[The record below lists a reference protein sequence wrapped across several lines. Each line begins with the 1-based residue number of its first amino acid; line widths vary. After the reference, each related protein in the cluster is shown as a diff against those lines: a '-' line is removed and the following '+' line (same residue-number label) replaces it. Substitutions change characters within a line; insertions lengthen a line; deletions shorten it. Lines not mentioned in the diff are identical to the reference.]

1 LPDVISS
8 KLLTGKTPNIEEA
21 ITFVPQGTPP
31 GLKEIEVTKG
41 ITVKPEEDFIKTLI
55 EKRIQIKQKLK
66 QNKDSLSVAEK
77 NQLKIN
83 EHILKI
89 IANSTSYGIFIEI
102 NPTTAKSKEKN
113 KVTVYGMNDFE
124 TEVDKF
130 EKPGKSFNPI
140 MSVFLTA
147 GSRLILAAAEKLVTD
162 NDGYIAYCDTD
173 SIFVSPAH
181 VKLVQE
187 FFAGL
192 NPYST
197 KVEMFKVEENADG
210 VELHDV
216 LFYGIS
222 AKRYVLF
229 LRDSKTGKI
238 TILKHSAHGLGNIR
252 GIDEKQWWID
262 ILNLH
267 YHPEQKQ
274 DIISKY
280 QTKYAV
286 AQLTISSY
294 DLLKRFNKINKGK
307 SLSQQIKPFNF
318 ITVGTATQT
327 DAKTGEPIIPMLPH
341 LVAISTM
348 FFSSMPTSILRNVS
362 VLIRNV
368 PNFLA

>member
-1 LPDVISS
+1 MILQYGMLYLMSS
-8 KLLTGKTPNIEEA
+8 HQNYL
-21 ITFVPQGTPP
+21 ITFVPQGIQP
-31 GLKEIEVTKG
+31 GLKEIEVIKG
-41 ITVKPEEDFIKTLI
+41 ITVKPQEDFIKKLI
-55 EKRIQIKQKLK
+55 EERIKIKQKLK
-66 QNKDSLSVAEK
+66 QNRNKLSVAEQ
-77 NQLKIN
+77 NQLRIN

-102 NPTTAKSKEKN
+102 NPIQSKSKEKN
-113 KVTVYGMNDFE
+113 EVTVYGMNDFE

-162 NDGYIAYCDTD
+162 NGGYVAYCDTD

-197 KVEMFKVEENADG
+197 KVDMFKVEENADG

-229 LRDSKTGKI
+229 LRNSKTGKI
-238 TILKHSAHGLGNIR
+238 TILLLMDLATFEESMRSNGGL
-252 GIDEKQWWID
+252 
-262 ILNLH
+262 
-267 YHPEQKQ
+267 
-274 DIISKY
+274 
-280 QTKYAV
+280 T
-286 AQLTISSY
+286 
-294 DLLKRFNKINKGK
+294 F
-307 SLSQQIKPFNF
+307 
-318 ITVGTATQT
+318 
-327 DAKTGEPIIPMLPH
+327 
-341 LVAISTM
+341 
-348 FFSSMPTSILRNVS
+348 
-362 VLIRNV
+362 
-368 PNFLA
+368 